1 MPLLY
6 IPTIYVL
13 MQLVL
18 LLLGA
23 LTFFAWLQ
31 NRAIRALAWWSG
43 AVLAMAAAL
52 CLLCLR
58 GAIPDVYSVDLAYV
72 VLFTACALT
81 LEGARCFE
89 AKRPSPAVLLT
100 GALVWI
106 AVCRIPALYDSATA
120 RMIIVSGAVGFYSL
134 GCSYVLWSGR
144 AEPLLSRWPLIVLT
158 ALGGG
163 LFLVRIPLVVLHPF
177 AKAPITNLDALRS
190 FWFAIV
196 SAFTLLYIIAI
207 NYLFLALTKERSEL
221 AHKRASMTDA
231 LTGLANRRAFMEYAN
246 QRLNAHASGTVAFL
260 VFDLDWFKAINDS
273 HGHSMG
279 DRVLRLF
286 AQTLSATL
294 PRDSIAGRLGGEEF
308 AAIVSGPDRQTAI
321 AAAERVRASFAAAA
335 RVVDGVLIAA
345 TVSIGLAHADD
356 GPADIEALCERADRA
371 LYQAKALGRN
381 RVERTVDELVPL
393 VPDASVE
400 ADVTHRCVGLAH
412 LEARRSVHRSC
423 PSPTDPTAIEASYR
437 ETMGD
442 VRLGALP
449 SALSQE
455 ES

>member
-13 MQLVL
+13 MLSVM

-31 NRAIRALAWWSG
+31 NRAVRALAWWSG
-43 AVLAMAAAL
+43 SVLAMAAAL

-72 VLFTACALT
+72 VLFAGCALL

-89 AKRPSPAVLLT
+89 GKRPSPAVLLT
-100 GALVWI
+100 GPLVWI
-106 AVCRIPALYDSATA
+106 AACRIPALYHSATA
-120 RMIIVSGAVGFYSL
+120 RMIIVSAAVGLYSL
-134 GCSYVLWSGR
+134 GCSYVLWKGR

-158 ALGGG
+158 ALGGV
-163 LFLVRIPLVVLHPF
+163 LFLVRVPLVVAYPL
-177 AKAPITNLDALRS
+177 AKAPIASFDALRS

-196 SAFTLLYIIAI
+196 STFTLLYIIAI

-231 LTGLANRRAFMEYAN
+231 LTGLANRRAFMQSAS
-246 QRLNAHASGTVAFL
+246 QRLNAPVSGAVAFL

-286 AQTLSATL
+286 AQTLSANL

-308 AAIVSGPDRQTAI
+308 AAIVGGPDQETAM
-321 AAAERVRASFAAAA
+321 AAAERVRESFAATAH
-335 RVVDGVLIAA
+335 VVDGVPIAA

-356 GPADIEALCERADRA
+356 GPADIEALCERADKA
-371 LYQAKALGRN
+371 LYRAKALGRN
-381 RVERTVDELVPL
+381 RVERAVDELVPL
-393 VPDASVE
+393 APDASVE
-400 ADVTHRCVGLAH
+400 ADVTRTAAWDEPISKLVA
-412 LEARRSVHRSC
+412 
-423 PSPTDPTAIEASYR
+423 PSTDP
-437 ETMGD
+437 
-442 VRLGALP
+442 VHV
-449 SALSQE
+449 
-455 ES
+455 